1 MGVFLPRLSYL
12 VYSTARDKAEGNGP
26 SRPCA
31 DGGDGG
37 VEVDEEEEV
46 REYRVK
52 CLNNLAA
59 AQLKLEQYEEAL
71 STSRDVLTLEQNNVK
86 ALFRTGKVRRD
97 FKGLGGGWW
106 GEGTREAHPES
117 CLKRIFS
124 ALLLTV
130 DLLIFFLL
138 APFRQGRIQRGHGGS
153 EKGLETGAY
162 HQGEIVWRVGG
173 TTLTTIIPKRPIVLP
188 NKHRLKVSLWPQT

>member
-1 MGVFLPRLSYL
+1 M
-12 VYSTARDKAEGNGP
+12 
-26 SRPCA
+26 CA

-37 VEVDEEEEV
+37 AKVDEEEEV

-71 STSRDVLTLEQNNVK
+71 GTSRDVLTLEQNNVK

-97 FKGLGGGWW
+97 RDQGATSWILFKMDLFCSA
-106 GEGTREAHPES
+106 AHS
-117 CLKRIFS
+117 RSDFS
-124 ALLLTV
+124 
-130 DLLIFFLL
+130 

-173 TTLTTIIPKRPIVLP
+173 TTLTTFIPKLPIVLP
-188 NKHRLKVSLWPQT
+188 NKHRLKVSLWPHT